1 MAEVRLRKTAAGNAK
16 KNWRRKTAGA
26 VVPPPFFIQIFIT
39 DPSKKIL
46 FQYLQKHRRSTE
58 FKIYL
63 DIREFEKNDEVP
75 PQGCL

>member
-63 DIREFEKNDEVP
+63 DIREFEKND
-75 PQGCL
+75 